1 MKDSNKNDYYFNK
14 INHHIGKTIIKY
26 DLIHE
31 NDKILVAVSGGKDSL
46 TLLYFLKEFQKKSPI
61 KFEII
66 AFHLEQGQP
75 GEDSEPLKRL
85 LESWHIPYYIEY
97 RNTYKIVLEKTKP
110 DKIYCSLCSR
120 LRRGIIE
127 NFAQSLNC
135 NAIALGHHRD
145 DVIET
150 LLLNMFFAGKISTMK
165 PIYFTKKNHIKII
178 RPLYSVEENWIS
190 EFVKIMQWEL
200 LPCNLCN
207 NITNSQRKNIK
218 YLLEHFKLKYPNI
231 KNSIFSSIEKMNDSK
246 TPLDLLNLNE
256 QFYVEKDLILD

>member
-1 MKDSNKNDYYFNK
+1 MKDTNKNDYYFNK

-26 DLIHE
+26 NLIQE
-31 NDKILVAVSGGKDSL
+31 NDRILVAVSGGKDSL
-46 TLLYFLKEFQKKSPI
+46 TLLYFLNEFQKKSPI

-75 GEDSEPLKRL
+75 GEDSLPLKRL
-85 LESWHIPYYIEY
+85 LESWHIPYHIEY

-120 LRRGIIE
+120 LRRGILE
-127 NFAQSLNC
+127 NFAHSLNC

-165 PIYFTKKNHIKII
+165 PIYSTKKNHIKII
-178 RPLYSVEENWIS
+178 RPLYSVDEEWIS
-190 EFVKIMQWEL
+190 EYVKLMKWEL

-218 YLLEHFKLKYPNI
+218 YLLENLKLKHPNI
-231 KNSIFSSIEKMNDSK
+231 KNSLFSSIEKII
-246 TPLDLLNLNE
+246 PLNISSNLLNMEEELNL
-256 QFYVEKDLILD
+256 EKHFILE